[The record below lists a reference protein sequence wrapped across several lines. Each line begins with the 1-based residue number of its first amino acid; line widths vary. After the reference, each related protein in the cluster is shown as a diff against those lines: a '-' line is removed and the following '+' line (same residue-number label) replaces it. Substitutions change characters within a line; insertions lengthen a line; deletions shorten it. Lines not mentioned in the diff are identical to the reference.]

1 MLANSISKSLKPVV
15 GAAVLA
21 LALSVSSPAQN
32 VGIGFSN
39 PLSKLTVN
47 GNFAVGANYN
57 VAAPANGALIEGVT
71 GIGTTAPDSANSF
84 LTVASTGQ
92 SNITLLPA
100 PASTAPNTR
109 SGIFFG
115 RSYFQ
120 CTDSPS
126 NGTKDL
132 TFFNIPTQT
141 NVLTLA
147 ANNNVGINTTTP
159 YAPLHVAATA
169 DFNFQTTAAGTY
181 FNYGNNNKTGFTVVT
196 FPAGAQPASAIFAN
210 DIWTNGSLV
219 STSGAFT
226 ASDARLKNII
236 GRSDSAKDLEIL
248 EKIEVTDYTMK
259 DVVKFGNKP
268 FKKVIAQQVEK
279 VYPAAVTSGGVKGF
293 TFTPDIYAVS
303 ESVKMEKTG
312 VYNISLAEA
321 HHLKDGDTVRLIT
334 HKNPE
339 LNVVAHIVNDKTF
352 TVETKEPVGEKVFV
366 YGKQC
371 TDLKAVDY
379 DAISMLNVSATQ
391 EIAKKVQALEE
402 ENSELKADS
411 KRLSEAETKI
421 IEQDQKIA
429 RLEAAN
435 AKLTA
440 IAAKME
446 SLEKTVATMQEKE
459 NGLQKAVLH
468 Q

>member
-1 MLANSISKSLKPVV
+1 
-15 GAAVLA
+15 
-21 LALSVSSPAQN
+21 
-32 VGIGFSN
+32 
-39 PLSKLTVN
+39 
-47 GNFAVGANYN
+47 
-57 VAAPANGALIEGVT
+57 
-71 GIGTTAPDSANSF
+71 
-84 LTVASTGQ
+84 
-92 SNITLLPA
+92 
-100 PASTAPNTR
+100 
-109 SGIFFG
+109 
-115 RSYFQ
+115 
-120 CTDSPS
+120 
-126 NGTKDL
+126 
-132 TFFNIPTQT
+132 
-141 NVLTLA
+141 
-147 ANNNVGINTTTP
+147 
-159 YAPLHVAATA
+159 
-169 DFNFQTTAAGTY
+169 
-181 FNYGNNNKTGFTVVT
+181 
-196 FPAGAQPASAIFAN
+196 
-210 DIWTNGSLV
+210 
-219 STSGAFT
+219 
-226 ASDARLKNII
+226 
-236 GRSDSAKDLEIL
+236 
-248 EKIEVTDYTMK
+248 MK
-259 DVVKFGNKP
+259 DVIKFGNKP
-268 FKKVIAQQVEK
+268 LKKVIAQQVEK

-303 ESVKMEKTG
+303 ESVKIEKPG

-334 HKNPE
+334 YRNPE

-352 TVETKEPVGEKVFV
+352 TVETREPVGEKVFV

-421 IEQDQKIA
+421 TEQDQKIA

-459 NGLQKAVLH
+459 NGLQKAAL
-468 Q
+468 QQ